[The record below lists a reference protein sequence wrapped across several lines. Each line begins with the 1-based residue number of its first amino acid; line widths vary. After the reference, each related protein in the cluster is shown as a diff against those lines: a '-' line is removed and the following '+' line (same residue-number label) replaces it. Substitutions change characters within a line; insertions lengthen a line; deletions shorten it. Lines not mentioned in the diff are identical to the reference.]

1 MFAAFMSRCRIC
13 DWKIVS
19 TRVIHSVRLE
29 VTNIVKISQSF
40 QELLHVAFDLRLAEA
55 NVRVRQHSAQI
66 MLGVRR
72 DHVQDSALLAL
83 GALLVR

>member
-1 MFAAFMSRCRIC
+1 MSRCRIC
-13 DWKIVS
+13 DYKIVS
-19 TRVIHSVRLE
+19 TRAIHRVKLG

-40 QELLHVAFDLRLAEA
+40 QELLHVALDLRLAEA

-66 MLGVRR
+66 VVGVWR
-72 DHVQDSALLAL
+72 DHVQDGTLLAL